1 MKNPKTPF
9 MRMLRKLANVH
20 QISKETGIPEI
31 ELMNPEHPIY
41 TRRNFLETTAK
52 AGIAVSV
59 LGSIPFMIS
68 CKTSTDKTDNTTTEQ
83 KPVLTNKKYSIAIIG
98 GGIAGLLACHT
109 LKKSGI
115 ASTVYEASN
124 RTGGRML
131 SAQNAMGA
139 GLVTEFGGEYL
150 DTTHVLMFELMKE
163 FGLETLDTL
172 PSLNGLV
179 IDDIFIEGKH
189 HTLAETIKEFNKISK
204 KIAADLEKIGDNYEV
219 GSYADTLD
227 KKSIDEYLVSIGC
240 TGWFKK
246 FIQVAYT
253 SEFGCSSAELSS
265 LNLITFIDT
274 DTSKGEFKYF
284 GDSDER
290 YKVKGGN
297 QQVVDK
303 LAYANKD
310 SILKEHKLTKVA
322 KEGNAYKLTFEN
334 GKEAVADYVIMTIPF
349 TLLRDVELAIDMP
362 VEKKNAIAKLSYGTN
377 AKMMFGMN
385 KRLWR
390 DTGFGG
396 YLFNETIQNGWDN
409 SLAQLDNKG
418 YGGYTV
424 FLGGAEGTNMNKD
437 QYDKYLSAL
446 DKAYPGAKAAH
457 NGKKAIMHW
466 PTQPFVK
473 GSYACFKKG
482 DIINVMPHIATPVD
496 NMYFAGEHCSVDFQ
510 GFMEGGAETG
520 KKAAEEI
527 LKKITA

>member
-9 MRMLRKLANVH
+9 MRILRKLVTVH
-20 QISKETGIPEI
+20 QINQETGIPVD
-31 ELMNPEHPIY
+31 ELLNPEHAVY
-41 TRRNFLETTAK
+41 TRRNFIETTAK
-52 AGIAVSV
+52 AGAAITILST
-59 LGSIPFMIS
+59 IPMLNS
-68 CKTSTDKTDNTTTEQ
+68 CKHETGNSDTTTVEQ
-83 KPVLTNKKYSIAIIG
+83 KPGVSDKKYSIAIIG
-98 GGIAGLLACHT
+98 GGIAGLLACHI
-109 LKKSGI
+109 LKKNGI
-115 ASTVYEASN
+115 ASTVYEGSN

-131 SAQNAMGA
+131 SAQNVMGTN
-139 GLVTEFGGEYL
+139 LVTEFGGEYI
-150 DTTHVLMFELMKE
+150 DTTHVEIFGLMKE

-172 PSLNGLV
+172 PSLNGLA
-179 IDDIFIEGKH
+179 IDDIFIDGKH
-189 HTLAETIKEFNKISK
+189 HTLQETIKEFNKINK
-204 KIAADLEKIGDNYEV
+204 KIAADLEKIGDNYDV

-297 QQVVDK
+297 QQIVDK
-303 LAYANKD
+303 LAFANKE
-310 SILKEHKLTKVA
+310 SIVKEHLLTKIA
-322 KEGNAYKLTFEN
+322 KDGNTYKLTFAN
-334 GKEAVADYVIMTIPF
+334 GKEATADYVIMTIPF
-349 TLLRDVELAIDMP
+349 TMLRNVEIAVELPA
-362 VEKKNAIAKLSYGTN
+362 EKKNAIEKLSYGTN
-377 AKMMFGMN
+377 AKMMFGMD

-390 DTGFGG
+390 DKGFGG

-409 SLAQLDNKG
+409 SLAQLEDKG
-418 YGGYTV
+418 YGGYTI
-424 FLGGAEGTNMNKD
+424 FLGAAEGVNLNKNE
-437 QYDKYLSAL
+437 YDKYLNAL

-466 PTQPFVK
+466 PTQPFAK

-482 DIINVMPHIATPVD
+482 DIINVLPHVATPVD
-496 NMYFAGEHCSVDFQ
+496 NLFFAGEHCSVDFQ

-527 LKKITA
+527 LKKITV

>member
-9 MRMLRKLANVH
+9 MRILRKLSNVH
-20 QISKETGIPEI
+20 QINKETGIPI
-31 ELMNPEHPIY
+31 DELLNPNHPIY
-41 TRRNFLETTAK
+41 SRRNFLETTAK
-52 AGIAVSV
+52 AGIAVGI
-59 LGSIPFMIS
+59 LGSIPFVTS
-68 CKTSTDKTDNTTTEQ
+68 CKQATDNSNNSTTEQ
-83 KPVLTNKKYSIAIIG
+83 KPIATEQKESIAIIG
-98 GGIAGLLACHT
+98 GGIAGLHACHI
-109 LKKSGI
+109 LKKNGI
-115 ASTVYEASN
+115 KSTVYEGSS

-131 SAQNAMGA
+131 SAQNIMGNN
-139 GLVTEFGGEYL
+139 LVTEFGGEYL
-150 DTTHVLMFELMKE
+150 DTTHVLMFGLMKE
-163 FGLETLDTL
+163 FNLETLDTL
-172 PSLNGLV
+172 PSLNGLA

-189 HTLAETIKEFNKISK
+189 HTLQETIKEFNKINK
-204 KIAADLEKIGDNYEV
+204 KIAADLEKIGDDFSV
-219 GSYADTLD
+219 GSYADKLD

-240 TGWFKK
+240 KGWFKK

-253 SEFGCSSAELSS
+253 SEFGCTTAELSS

-284 GDSDER
+284 GNSDER

-303 LAYANKD
+303 LAFANKD

-322 KEGNAYKLTFEN
+322 KEGNTYKLTFEN
-334 GKEAVADYVIMTIPF
+334 GKEVAADYVLMTIPF
-349 TLLRDVELAIDMP
+349 TMLRNVEMDVEMTP
-362 VEKKNAIAKLSYGTN
+362 EKKNAIAKLSYGTN
-377 AKMMFGMN
+377 AKMMFGMD

-396 YLFNETIQNGWDN
+396 YLFNEVVQNGWDN
-409 SLAQLDNKG
+409 SLAQLDDKG

-424 FLGGAEGTNMNKD
+424 FVGDKEGVNLNKNE
-437 QYDKYLSAL
+437 YDKYLTAI

-466 PTQPFVK
+466 PTQPFVR

-482 DIINVMPHIATPVD
+482 DVINVIPHIATPID
-496 NMYFAGEHCSVDFQ
+496 NIYFAGEHCSVDFQ

-520 KKAAEEI
+520 KIAAEEI